1 MQSDGKR
8 KLWDFLPLRGDPT
21 LEEREQLLADA
32 KVEEEARNNEFARSV
47 LADFKKRGL
56 I

>member
-1 MQSDGKR
+1 MQSNGK
-8 KLWDFLPLRGDPT
+8 KLLWDFLPLKGDPT
-21 LEEREQLLADA
+21 LEEREQLLKDA
-32 KVEEEARNNEFARSV
+32 KVDEEARNNEFARSV